1 VDKYGFMRKITRV
14 RQRRD
19 ALRLLAG
26 VGGGFDEG
34 RRRPLVVSPLVH
46 PCANIYAHANG
57 DRT

>member
-1 VDKYGFMRKITRV
+1 MRKITRV

-34 RRRPLVVSPLVH
+34 RRRPLVVSRPRDIQGNEIL
-46 PCANIYAHANG
+46 IY
-57 DRT
+57 RTLLTGHQGE